1 MLPCFGG
8 WPLDALHVQ
17 VDQQGKAGLIGT
29 VTLLISSFGGRFSDA
44 LCDG

>member
-1 MLPCFGG
+1 M
-8 WPLDALHVQ
+8 

-29 VTLLISSFGGRFSDA
+29 VTLLISSFGGRFSGA